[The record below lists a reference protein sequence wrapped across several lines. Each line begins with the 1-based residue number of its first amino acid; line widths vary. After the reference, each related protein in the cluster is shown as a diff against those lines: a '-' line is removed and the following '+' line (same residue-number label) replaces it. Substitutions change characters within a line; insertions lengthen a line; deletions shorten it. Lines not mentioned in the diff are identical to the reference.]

1 MNIDINGF
9 AKELNS
15 YAKKPHPDKG
25 VESLKSDIKHI
36 FDEFGVNDSN
46 FALIGLT
53 VNNSNETSVE
63 TKNVSTYIDKI
74 SKKIFEREEYKK
86 KQSNQTNNNNK
97 DSKDENHINENDKKK
112 NNPKFNLSFDL
123 SSIGSASP
131 EDLETYF
138 ESLLIKKGFEK
149 EDLNKTGSGLNILDF
164 NDRAM
169 DLNVSPDI
177 PFVEQLVEI
186 SKKLYKIMVNGED
199 IETVRQQSIYSNPT
213 TEKQTQFN
221 LDQPGDEFD
230 VQGLATSKKTAPDEI
245 NVSLNNQNGKTA
257 VDIENTPNND
267 LTQKDLEEIDAFG
280 IDGINTHAE
289 MEEFRQSEE
298 YELLQNMQGMAME
311 KSTSSVIDD
320 LV

>member
-1 MNIDINGF
+1 MKDIGGFGEVLTEFIKKSHANEDLETIKNGLKAIF
-9 AKELNS
+9 KSFDVHDSDLAEF
-15 YAKKPHPDKG
+15 
-25 VESLKSDIKHI
+25 SLTI
-36 FDEFGVNDSN
+36 
-46 FALIGLT
+46 
-53 VNNSNETSVE
+53 NNSNEISVE
-63 TKNVSTYIDKI
+63 TKNVSTYIDKF
-74 SKKIFEREEYKK
+74 SKKIFEREERKK
-86 KQSNQTNNNNK
+86 NQSEQTNDNNK
-97 DSKDENHINENDKKK
+97 DSKDENHKNENGKKK
-112 NNPKFNLSFDL
+112 NKPKFNLSFDL

-131 EDLETYF
+131 EDLEKYF
-138 ESLLIKKGFEK
+138 ESILIKKGFEK

-164 NDRAM
+164 NDKAM

-230 VQGLATSKKTAPDEI
+230 VQGLVTSKETAPDKI
-245 NVSLNNQNGKTA
+245 NVSLNNQNGNTA
-257 VDIENTPNND
+257 VDIENTSSND
-267 LTQKDLEEIDAFG
+267 LTQKDIEEIDAFG
-280 IDGINTHAE
+280 IEGINTHAE